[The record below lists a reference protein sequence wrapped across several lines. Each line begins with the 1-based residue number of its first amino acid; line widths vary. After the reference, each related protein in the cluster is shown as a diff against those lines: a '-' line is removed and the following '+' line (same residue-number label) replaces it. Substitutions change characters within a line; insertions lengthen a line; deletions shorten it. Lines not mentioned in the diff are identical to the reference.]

1 MFDLGFCCLLLDMYM
16 NNFVAAVQNQSA
28 RTTNGMRARKS
39 TANACVDLFFK
50 IGASRGKDITKDF
63 VAAYAEN
70 PEVALRIAQWVRDV
84 RGGAGE
90 RELFR
95 QILKYLDKH
104 NPNDAARLLVKIPE
118 IGRWDDIFVVENK
131 DVRRQ
136 AFTMLGDALRAKN
149 GRAAKWTPRKGELAV
164 EIRNFFGMSPK
175 FYRKSLVELTKV
187 VEQDM
192 CAKNWDNINFSHVP
206 SLAHARY
213 KKAFFRNTQEY
224 AKYVAE
230 LVKDPKD
237 RSVAV
242 KINAGAVYPYDVL
255 KGVIGSYRNN
265 YSGIELGA
273 LQAQWDALENFIGD
287 ANVLPM
293 VDVSDSMTYPA
304 GGRISQSKTTCLD
317 VAVSLGLYC
326 ADKNTGKFKDT
337 FLTFSGSPQLIHL
350 KGNIVQKVNQMVS
363 SDWGMN
369 TDLVKAMDK
378 ILKTAK
384 DGNVPQEE
392 MPEMLLIMSDMQ
404 FDHCD
409 RFDDSAM
416 EMIARKFEAAG
427 YELPKIV
434 FWNLNAHDNVPVKY
448 DTTGVAL
455 ISGFSPQIMVSVL
468 GGDTEN
474 FTAESIMMKTI
485 MVDRY
490 DLA

>member
-1 MFDLGFCCLLLDMYM
+1 M
-16 NNFVAAVQNQSA
+16 NTFVSAVQNQSA

-70 PEVALRIAQWVRDV
+70 PEIALRIAQWVRDV

-90 RELFR
+90 REIFR
-95 QILKYLDKH
+95 QILAYLDKH
-104 NPNDAARLLVKIPE
+104 NPADAARLLLKVPE
-118 IGRWDDIFVVENK
+118 IGRWDDIFVVKSKENRYK
-131 DVRRQ
+131 
-136 AFTMLGDALRAKN
+136 AFEMLGNALREKN
-149 GRAAKWTPRKGELAV
+149 GLAAKWTPRKGELAV

-192 CAKNWDNINFSHVP
+192 CAKEWDKINFSHVP

-237 RSVAV
+237 RTVQV

-255 KGVIGSYRNN
+255 KGTINLYGSNN
-265 YSGIELGA
+265 YNKTELDA
-273 LQAQWDALENFIGD
+273 LQAQWDAMENFIGD
-287 ANVLPM
+287 ANVLPL
-293 VDVSDSMTYPA
+293 VDVSGSMTCPA
-304 GGRISQSKTTCLD
+304 GKNSKVTCLD

-337 FLTFSGSPQLIHL
+337 FLTFSSSPELLHL
-350 KGNIVQKVNQMVS
+350 KGNIVQKVHQMAKS
-363 SDWGMN
+363 NWGMS

-404 FDHCD
+404 FNQCA

-416 EMIARKFEAAG
+416 KMIARKFEAAG

-448 DTTGVAL
+448 DTSGVAL

-468 GGDTEN
+468 GGDTEK
-474 FTAESIMMKTI
+474 FTPEAIMMKAI

-490 DLA
+490 NLV

>member
-1 MFDLGFCCLLLDMYM
+1 M
-16 NNFVAAVQNQSA
+16 NSFVSAVQNQSA

-70 PEVALRIAQWVRDV
+70 REVALRIAQWVRDV

-90 RELFR
+90 REIFR
-95 QILKYLDKH
+95 QILKYLDKN
-104 NPNDAARLLVKIPE
+104 NPNDAALLLVKVPE

-131 DVRRQ
+131 DVKRQ

-149 GRAAKWTPRKGELAV
+149 GLAAKWTPRKGELAV

-192 CAKNWDNINFSHVP
+192 CAKNWDVINFSHVP
-206 SLAHARY
+206 SLAHSRY

-237 RSVAV
+237 RTMQV

-255 KGVIGSYRNN
+255 KGVIGAYRSNYNN
-265 YSGIELGA
+265 VELGA
-273 LQAQWDALENFIGD
+273 LQAQWDAMENFIGD
-287 ANVLPM
+287 ANVLPL
-293 VDVSDSMTYPA
+293 VDVSGSMSCPA
-304 GGRISQSKTTCLD
+304 GGRGSQSVTSCMD
-317 VAVSLGLYC
+317 VAISLGLYC
-326 ADKNTGKFKDT
+326 ADKNKGKFKDT
-337 FLTFSGSPQLIHL
+337 FLTFSGNPELLHL
-350 KGNIVQKVNQMVS
+350 KGNIVQKVQQMAS
-363 SDWGMN
+363 SNWGMN

-378 ILKTAK
+378 ILKTAVQ
-384 DGNVPQEE
+384 GGVPQEE

-404 FDHCD
+404 FDQCA

-416 EMIARKFEAAG
+416 KMIARKFEAAG

-448 DTTGVAL
+448 DTRGVAL
-455 ISGFSPQIMVSVL
+455 VSGFSP
-468 GGDTEN
+468 
-474 FTAESIMMKTI
+474 SIMKAVLAADMETFTPDAI
-485 MVDRY
+485 MRKAIMIPRY
-490 DLA
+490 DL